1 MTLEEFKDVA
11 RLINAMYGT
20 GEKVIFDT
28 VAKVTAWYSCLSDL
42 PYAAVA
48 AAVKNHAMTNK
59 FAPSIAEIRKEC
71 TAITS
76 TPLLDEQ
83 AAWEMVR
90 DGIRNGIYGAQ
101 DEFDKFPPEV
111 QAAVVTPWALSEWAM
126 LPSNE
131 VDTVIQSQFKRSYRS
146 TTERREK
153 ERVLGAIG
161 TKAGAMAAL
170 TESVVKRLEVDE

>member
-48 AAVKNHAMTNK
+48 AAVKNHAMTSPFPPK
-59 FAPSIAEIRKEC
+59 VADIRKEC
-71 TAITS
+71 AEIMS
-76 TPLLDEQ
+76 TPMLDEQ

-90 DGIRNGIYGAQ
+90 DGIRNGIYGAEE
-101 DEFDKFPPEV
+101 EFSKFPPEV

-126 LPSNE
+126 LPSDK
-131 VDTVIQSQFKRSYRS
+131 VDTVIQSQFKISYRS
-146 TTERREK
+146 TMERREK

-161 TKAGAMAAL
+161 TKAGAMAQL
-170 TESVVKRLEVDE
+170 TENVVKRLEVDE

>member
-11 RLINAMYGT
+11 RVINALYGT
-20 GEKVIFDT
+20 GEKVTFDT
-28 VAKVTAWYSCLSDL
+28 VAKVKAWYSCLSDL
-42 PYAAVA
+42 DYAAVS

-59 FAPSIAEIRKEC
+59 FPPTIAEIRKEC
-71 TAITS
+71 TEIIS
-76 TPLLDEQ
+76 TPLLGEQ
-83 AAWEMVR
+83 EAWEMVR
-90 DGIRNGIYGAQ
+90 DGIRNGTYGAQ
-101 DEFDKFPPEV
+101 EEFDKFPPEV

-126 LPSNE
+126 LSSNE

-161 TKAGAMAAL
+161 TKAGAMAQL
-170 TESVVKRLEVDE
+170 TASVVKRLEVEE